1 MSRHVRLRSSTVYVA
16 LAGVLLA
23 GGAGTTSGV
32 ARYSPP
38 ERVLDLA
45 ASAHP
50 SSARPAVTDSAFAEG
65 ATRERDVDADASGT
79 SSATCDGC
87 TAESATLQVLYVARA
102 RAARLD
108 NAAVAWT
115 QACTG
120 CASTSLSVQVVVVR
134 GRPTVVPNN
143 RALAL
148 NAGCTSCRT
157 TAAAYQVVVV
167 ADRARRLSAA
177 SLAELRAWFEDQAA
191 QVRASVALPAPD
203 PAASPVPSPA
213 PDPTASPAPEPTAS
227 PAPDPTASPAPE
239 PAPDPPQSRRA
250 RRRDA
255 ASEQQ
260 AATAALDALAGL
272 VTGDLSGVAVS
283 SDVELTH

>member
-1 MSRHVRLRSSTVYVA
+1 MSRHVRLRNSAAYVA

-23 GGAGTTSGV
+23 GGAGTTSGP
-32 ARYSPP
+32 ARKSAPG
-38 ERVLDLA
+38 RVLDLT

-50 SSARPAVTDSAFAEG
+50 SSARPAVSDRAFAEG
-65 ATRERDVDADASGT
+65 ATREREVDADASGT

-87 TAESATLQVLYVARA
+87 AAESATLQVLYVQRA
-102 RAARLD
+102 GTARLD

-120 CASTSLSVQVVVVR
+120 CTATSLSVQVVVVR
-134 GRPTVVPNN
+134 GGPALVPNN

-157 TAAAYQVVVV
+157 TAVAYQVVVA
-167 ADRARRLSAA
+167 ADRARRLSAE
-177 SLAELRAWFEDQAA
+177 SLAELRAWFDDQAA
-191 QVRASVALPAPD
+191 QVRASVAAPPPD
-203 PAASPVPSPA
+203 PAAPPA
-213 PDPTASPAPEPTAS
+213 PDPTSAPAPGPTEPTASPTAS
-227 PAPDPTASPAPE
+227 PAPDPAPQ
-239 PAPDPPQSRRA
+239 PQSRRP

-255 ASEQQ
+255 ASEQR
-260 AATAALDALAGL
+260 AAAAALDTLTGL
-272 VTGDLSGVAVS
+272 VAQDLSAVAVS

>member
-1 MSRHVRLRSSTVYVA
+1 VSRHVRLRSSASYVA

-32 ARYSPP
+32 ARWSPP

-87 TAESATLQVLYVARA
+87 AAESATLQVLYVARA
-102 RAARLD
+102 RATRLD

-120 CASTSLSVQVVVVR
+120 CTATSLSVQVVVVR
-134 GRPTVVPNN
+134 GRPALVPNN

-157 TAAAYQVVVV
+157 TAAAFQVVVV

-177 SLAELRAWFEDQAA
+177 SLAELQAWFDDQAA
-191 QVRASVALPAPD
+191 QVRGSVAL
-203 PAASPVPSPA
+203 PAASPVPDPTAPPA
-213 PDPTASPAPEPTAS
+213 PDPTASPVPE
-227 PAPDPTASPAPE
+227 PTASPAPE

>member
-1 MSRHVRLRSSTVYVA
+1 M
-16 LAGVLLA
+16 
-23 GGAGTTSGV
+23 
-32 ARYSPP
+32 
-38 ERVLDLA
+38 LDLA

-87 TAESATLQVLYVARA
+87 AAESATLQVLYVARA

-108 NAAVAWT
+108 NTAVAWT

-120 CASTSLSVQVVVVR
+120 CTATSLSVQVVVVR
-134 GRPTVVPNN
+134 GGPALVPNN

-148 NAGCTSCRT
+148 NAGCESCRT
-157 TAAAYQVVVV
+157 TAAAFQVVVV

-177 SLAELRAWFEDQAA
+177 SLAELRAWFDDQAA

-203 PAASPVPSPA
+203 PAASPVP
-213 PDPTASPAPEPTAS
+213 EPTGS
-227 PAPDPTASPAPE
+227 PVPEPTASPAPE
-239 PAPDPPQSRRA
+239 PAPDPAQSRRP

-272 VTGDLSGVAVS
+272 VTEDLAGAAVS
-283 SDVELTH
+283 SDVEVTH

>member
-1 MSRHVRLRSSTVYVA
+1 MSRHVVRGSAAYVA

-32 ARYSPP
+32 ARHSSP
-38 ERVLDLA
+38 ERGLDLA

-50 SSARPAVTDSAFAEG
+50 SSARPAVTDNAFAEG
-65 ATRERDVDADASGT
+65 ATRERDVDADASATG
-79 SSATCDGC
+79 SATCDGC
-87 TAESATLQVLYVARA
+87 AAETATLQVLYVARA

-115 QACTG
+115 QACSG
-120 CASTSLSVQVVVVR
+120 CTATSLSVQVVVVR

-157 TAAAYQVVVV
+157 TAAAFQVVVV

-177 SLAELRAWFEDQAA
+177 SLAELRAWFDDQAA
-191 QVRASVALPAPD
+191 QVRGSVVLPSAN
-203 PAASPVPSPA
+203 PAAPPVPN
-213 PDPTASPAPEPTAS
+213 PTVSPAPEPTAS
-227 PAPDPTASPAPE
+227 PVPDPTASLSPE
-239 PAPDPPQSRRA
+239 PAPDPPQSRP

-272 VTGDLSGVAVS
+272 VAGDLSGVAVA
-283 SDVELTH
+283 SDVDLTH